1 MGSRC
6 SLPSNALVGGGNDNL
21 FCAGELN
28 FSAPCV
34 PSRSAAGNHRANSS
48 SSALASICHSREG
61 GNPLGVRRIT
71 GLQTYQLAA

>member
-34 PSRSAAGNHRANSS
+34 PSRSAAGNRHANSS
-48 SSALASICHSREG
+48 SSALASIKSFVSKPSV
-61 GNPLGVRRIT
+61 NQLLT
-71 GLQTYQLAA
+71 GASKL